1 MVQNQTRQIKVAWQP
16 WNAQANG
23 VMWSTSNENIAV
35 VDANGFVTA
44 VSEGD
49 AVITATGQVWDP
61 YHWDNETGTTVPAW
75 VDYSSE
81 CKIKVVKAE
90 DALYGFVVE
99 DFSNIAT
106 DSHGS
111 RMLTKHPLQ

>member
-1 MVQNQTRQIKVAWQP
+1 MGINATGFSLEPYSTTMVQNQTRQIKVAWQP

-49 AVITATGQVWDP
+49 SVITATGQVWDP
-61 YHWDNETGTTVPAW
+61 YHWDNETGTTVPHLGGLQFG
-75 VDYSSE
+75 VQDQ
-81 CKIKVVKAE
+81 
-90 DALYGFVVE
+90 
-99 DFSNIAT
+99 
-106 DSHGS
+106 S
-111 RMLTKHPLQ
+111 RESGGCPLRICC

>member
-1 MVQNQTRQIKVAWQP
+1 MHKQT
-16 WNAQANG
+16 G

-61 YHWDNETGTTVPAW
+61 YHWDNETGTTVPTW

-90 DALYGFVVE
+90 VPSTALLLKIFQT
-99 DFSNIAT
+99 SAT

-111 RMLTKHPLQ
+111 HMLTKHPLQ